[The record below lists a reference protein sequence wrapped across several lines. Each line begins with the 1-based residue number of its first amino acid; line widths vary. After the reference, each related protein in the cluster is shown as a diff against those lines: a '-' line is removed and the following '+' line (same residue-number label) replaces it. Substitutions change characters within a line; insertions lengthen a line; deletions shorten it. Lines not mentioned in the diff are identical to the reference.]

1 MAAHLRRKLGLEVEM
16 RKGPY
21 GHFDVLVDDDTVVDG
36 GKLAMLG
43 VLPPAREIVAAVR
56 ARLSRETDAS

>member
-1 MAAHLRRKLGLEVEM
+1 M

-21 GHFDVLVDDDTVVDG
+21 GHFDVLVDDETVVDG